1 MKAVGSILTISLLA
15 VTAAPVYATLQP
27 GQTAPDFK
35 LFGVDYKYH
44 SLARHAGAKAYVVVF
59 TCNHCPVAKE
69 YEDKLIDIAK
79 TYQPKGVTFLAVNP
93 NPADV
98 VAEDGFPEMQ
108 ERAKEKGYPYPYL
121 YDETQEVARAYGAK
135 VTPHIFVVAP
145 DRKVLYEG
153 AVDNRHKEPH
163 YLTDALDAILAG
175 KKVEADNTAEFGC
188 SVKYRMKEVTA
199 APASGSNRGAFWA
212 SVDKPTG
219 PAAGSTC
226 SVKATKAAGKKAC
239 SASGKQSADKP
250 YCDSGEGSSA
260 KACYQSGKA
269 NSTQCQADCSEA
281 KVARAACGKTP
292 CKQATAGQCGADV
305 KPALLVKQKGSCSA
319 GKQAKLASASKCGSK
334 QGLVATGPSQCNA
347 AKSKGKSTS
356 VASKDVAVTS
366 ADLADIK
373 KAVADHRGDVVVLDF
388 WATWCAPCVKSFP
401 KLVEWHRQYNAK
413 GLEVVSVSLDNPAR
427 KNAVVSFLQRH
438 NAPFEALILDSANY
452 TELVAGI
459 SAKWG
464 GQVPAVFVYDR
475 QGALRGQFFG
485 DQESKNIEQ
494 TLAILLNEPGATARA
509 NEPQPSPDVR

>member
-1 MKAVGSILTISLLA
+1 MMKAFGSILTISLLA
-15 VTAAPVYATLQP
+15 VTAAPVHATLQP

-44 SLARHAGAKAYVVVF
+44 SFARHAGAKAYVVLF

-79 TYQPKGVTFLAVNP
+79 TYQPKGVTFLAINP

-98 VAEDGFPEMQ
+98 VAEDGFLEMQ
-108 ERAKEKGYPYPYL
+108 QRAKDKGFPYPYL

-175 KKVEADNTAEFGC
+175 KTVEADNTAEFGC
-188 SVKYRMKEVTA
+188 SVKYRKQEVTA
-199 APASGSNRGAFWA
+199 APAGESRKGTFWA
-212 SVDKPTG
+212 SVDKTAQ

-226 SVKATKAAGKKAC
+226 SVKATKPVADKKAC
-239 SASGKQSADKP
+239 SASGKQTAGKP
-250 YCDSGEGSSA
+250 YCESGKGASA
-260 KACYQSGKA
+260 KACCKSGQPASCEGKA
-269 NSTQCQADCSEA
+269 GCDKATG
-281 KVARAACGKTP
+281 ARAAQTGCP
-292 CKQATAGQCGADV
+292 YKQATAGKCGADV
-305 KPALLVKQKGSCSA
+305 KPALLVKEKGSCSA
-319 GKQAKLASASKCGSK
+319 GKQAKLVSGSSCGSG
-334 QGLVATGPSQCNA
+334 QDLVA
-347 AKSKGKSTS
+347 AKSSQCGAKGKPTL
-356 VASKDVAVTS
+356 VASKDGALRS

-373 KAVADHRGDVVVLDF
+373 KAVANHRGNVVVLDF

-413 GLEVVSVSLDNPAR
+413 GLQVVSVSLDNPAR

-438 NAPFEALILDSANY
+438 NAPFEALILDSASY
-452 TELVAGI
+452 TELVTGI
-459 SAKWG
+459 SPKWG

-475 QGALRGQFFG
+475 QGTLRGQFFG

-494 TLAILLNEPGATARA
+494 TLATLLTEPGATARA
-509 NEPQPSPDVR
+509 GEPKPSPDVR